1 MTDNAKQAW
10 SDVGERFASWGQRVA
25 DRYKDAARTE
35 DEEAEAKR
43 EIERVAREVIDGV
56 SRGVTAIGGTLRDQE
71 ATDELKSAV
80 SALGDAITATVNEAT
95 EGIRSRGAGSGGDTA
110 TAAPEGDVES
120 TGEPADAAPAGDAE
134 SDAGAVEAQPDEEGD
149 EPAP

>member
-95 EGIRSRGAGSGGDTA
+95 EGIRSRGAGSSEGEAGSSGGDAEA
-110 TAAPEGDVES
+110 T
-120 TGEPADAAPAGDAE
+120 AGDAE
-134 SDAGAVEAQPDEEGD
+134 GAASDQGPAVEDEAGD
-149 EPAP
+149 DPAP

>member
-1 MTDNAKQAW
+1 MTDDAKQAW
-10 SDVGERFASWGQRVA
+10 GEVGEKFASWGRRVV
-25 DRYKDAARTE
+25 DRYEGSARTE
-35 DEEAEAKR
+35 AEEAETKR

-56 SRGVTAIGGTLRDQE
+56 TRGVTAVGGTLRDQE
-71 ATDELKSAV
+71 ATEELKSAV

-110 TAAPEGDVES
+110 SVAPEGEAGS
-120 TGEPADAAPAGDAE
+120 ASEPADAAPAGDAE
-134 SDAGAVEAQPDEEGD
+134 SGADAVDAQPDEEGD